1 MTNLKGRL
9 PRVLLDGL
17 NRDPLLVIHHKDTV
31 QQVHALLGQL
41 LHRLLDVGDL

>member
-1 MTNLKGRL
+1 
-9 PRVLLDGL
+9 VLLDGL
-17 NRDPLLVIHHKDTV
+17 DGDALLVVHHKDAV